1 MRIIK
6 RGISTN
12 YCIKELPEK
21 ERPRERLKE
30 VGVENLSDKE
40 LLSIVLKKGVKD
52 RNVNE
57 LSIELLKKYELTE
70 LKSIPWNDL
79 KKIKGIGEVKALE
92 LTASIELGKRV
103 YLRDEKKLEKFDNAS
118 LIWQGMKYLFLGLK
132 QEHFYCLYFNTKQE
146 LIKKKL
152 IYIGTI
158 NSAST
163 HTREIFK
170 EAYLVSASNII
181 CVHNHPSN
189 DTTPSRA
196 DIIFTSHLMK
206 TGEIQG
212 IPVLDHIIIGKDSF
226 YSFYEHKEIL
236 NL

>member
-1 MRIIK
+1 MYK
-6 RGISTN
+6 
-12 YCIKELPEK
+12 IKELPEK

-30 VGVENLSDKE
+30 VGVENLTDKE
-40 LLSIVLKKGVKD
+40 LLSIILKNGTKNK
-52 RNVNE
+52 NVNE
-57 LSIELLKKYELTE
+57 ISLELLKNYQLSE
-70 LKSIPWNDL
+70 LKELPWNDL
-79 KKIKGIGEVKALE
+79 KKIKGIGEVKAME
-92 LTASIELGKRV
+92 LVASIELGKRV
-103 YLRDEKKLEKFDNAS
+103 LLRDEKKLKKMENAKT
-118 LIWQGMKYLFLGLK
+118 IWLATKYLFIGKK
-132 QEHFYCLYFNTKQE
+132 QEYFYCLYFNTKQE

-158 NSAST
+158 NSATT